1 MRYIDADRLISVL
14 QTNFGHTG
22 GADVLKQLINE
33 QPTADVEEVVR
44 CKDCKYSERY
54 EACDGSFPLRC
65 NEPKNIQIGIP
76 DNHFC
81 SYGVKGID

>member
-1 MRYIDADRLISVL
+1 MKYLIHQNIAINTKGAKQMRYIDADRLISVL

-65 NEPKNIQIGIP
+65 N
-76 DNHFC
+76 
-81 SYGVKGID
+81 